1 MEIFLVRHTS
11 VNVPKSVCY
20 GQTDV
25 GLADTFLSE
34 SEQTINQLSKQLHS
48 DFQIVSSPLSRCFS
62 LAKVLQK
69 QFPNIDIEQDDRLME
84 MDFGDWEM
92 QTWDE
97 IPRESSEPWMNDFV
111 NMPAPNG
118 ESFLALSERLNQF
131 LAEKISLQKT
141 IPQIVIMAHG
151 GIIRAALSYFAGLP
165 LENAFKFDIKYG
177 SITKISVKGNFTK
190 IDYVNL

>member
-11 VNVPKSVCY
+11 VSVPKSVCY

-25 GLADTFLSE
+25 GLADTFLLE
-34 SEQTINQLSKQLHS
+34 SEQTINQLSKYLHS

-62 LAKVLQK
+62 LAKALQK
-69 QFPNIDIEQDDRLME
+69 QFPNIAIEQDDRLME
-84 MDFGDWEM
+84 MNFGDWEM
-92 QTWDE
+92 QSWDE

-118 ESFLALSERLNQF
+118 ESFLALSERLNKF
-131 LAEKISLQKT
+131 LTEKIAIQKT
-141 IPQIVIMAHG
+141 TPQIVIMAHG

>member
-25 GLADTFLSE
+25 GLADTFSLE
-34 SEQTINQLSKQLHS
+34 SEQTINQLSKQLNS

-84 MDFGDWEM
+84 MNFGDWEM